1 MVVGAATSLVI
12 QSDLR
17 LTGAVAASG
26 RGFGRGLK
34 GLLIPTHSLPSNSKM
49 EKVCP
54 PVQLANQHRKPP
66 TFPPKSFVCF
76 CSSFFGMHSKAYVYA
91 LFSTLS

>member
-34 GLLIPTHSLPSNSKM
+34 GL
-49 EKVCP
+49 
-54 PVQLANQHRKPP
+54 
-66 TFPPKSFVCF
+66 
-76 CSSFFGMHSKAYVYA
+76 
-91 LFSTLS
+91 